1 MIPVSELLGGKI
13 HHLLQILLLI
23 YLTGQLYLLILTIRL
38 HRPKKLWI
46 IMTVFFALG
55 WFILVILSDTY
66 FWYEGE
72 PFVMVREAERLPWG
86 IYLVYDILMML
97 YLLLTFLN
105 CRKYLYTHLTDSS
118 IKETIDLLPAGILI
132 ALPDGTVEMSNI
144 QMNDLCEELTNRSLT
159 DADQFWKEIEASGE
173 AGQSHVLIRSEEDDD
188 RLLFSKSP
196 IIIEK
201 QAFIQI
207 LATDVTERYRA
218 IEEVQ
223 EKNRQ
228 LREYQNRMKNYQQL
242 AVQTIRSEEILN
254 ARRIVHDQEGH
265 ALLTARYYLE
275 HPDNV
280 DPEALLLMLR
290 QTNEFL
296 LREAEDLEESDDDPV
311 EEAASLAGMIGVKIV
326 LSGDPPTDPK
336 LRSLVGYA
344 IRECAANT
352 VKHGHGDLLFVSTE
366 RFPEGMKVRLINNG
380 IAPTGPIHESGGLL
394 SLRHMVEEMDG
405 KMIVETKT
413 SFTVELTL
421 LGPG

>member
-1 MIPVSELLGGKI
+1 MTPVAELLGGKI

-38 HRPKKLWI
+38 HRPKKLCF
-46 IMTVFFALG
+46 IMIVFFTLG
-55 WFILVILSDTY
+55 WFILAILSDTY

-86 IYLVYDILMML
+86 IYLVYEVLMMV
-97 YLLLTFLN
+97 YLLLAFLN
-105 CRKYLYTHLTDSS
+105 CQKYLYSHLTDSS

-144 QMNDLCEELTNRSLT
+144 QMNDLCEELTNRPLT
-159 DADQFWKEIEASGE
+159 NADHFWHEIIASGE

-207 LATDVTERYRA
+207 LATDVTERYQA

-366 RFPEGMKVRLINNG
+366 RFPEGMKVRLENNG
-380 IAPTGPIHESGGLL
+380 IAPTGPIRESGGLL

-405 KMIVETKT
+405 KMIVETKS
-413 SFTVELTL
+413 SFTVELML
-421 LGPG
+421 PGPG